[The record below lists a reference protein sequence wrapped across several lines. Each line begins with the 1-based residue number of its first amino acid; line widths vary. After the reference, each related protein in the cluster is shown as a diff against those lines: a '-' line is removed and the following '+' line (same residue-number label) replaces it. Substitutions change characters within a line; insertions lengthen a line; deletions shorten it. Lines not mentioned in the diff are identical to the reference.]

1 MDVTAT
7 ARRLLESV
15 PAHRTAGIQVLLAA
29 DGVARLTLTAP
40 GCLSTSATGE
50 GSLHVGGLVTLLDAT
65 GLAAVIASCTSDAE
79 VDDLVPL
86 GASATLDFRAP
97 GRGRLVCECT
107 MDDDAR
113 VALRRVLAGEIPRAR
128 IGTLSEIVDG
138 TGAVICSG
146 TFRWNVRARRQG
158 PDGAP
163 TPARD
168 LAGRFPPLP
177 W

>member
-29 DGVARLTLTAP
+29 DGVARLTMTVP
-40 GCLSTSATGE
+40 GCLATAE

-65 GLAAVIASCTSDAE
+65 GLAAVIASCAGEDE
-79 VDDLVPL
+79 VDDLLPL
-86 GASATLDFRAP
+86 GTSVTLDLRAP

-113 VALRRVLAGEIPRAR
+113 TALRRVLAGEIPRAR
-128 IGTLSEIVDG
+128 IGTLSEIIDG

-146 TFRWNVRARRQG
+146 TFRWNVRTRRQG
-158 PDGAP
+158 LDGEQGLRA
-163 TPARD
+163 ALR
-168 LAGRFPPLP
+168 
-177 W
+177 